1 MDFLEIMDF
10 VAYDLE
16 LAHKMIEEAK
26 SRMDAEKK
34 KKKEQAES
42 GIDTVIIVLI

>member
-16 LAHKMIEEAK
+16 IAHRMIEEAK
-26 SRMDAEKK
+26 SRMKAEEEKK
-34 KKKEQAES
+34 KQTDG
-42 GIDTVIIVLI
+42 GIDAVVIVLI

>member
-26 SRMDAEKK
+26 SRMKAEKK
-34 KKKEQAES
+34 EKEQAES
-42 GIDTVIIVLI
+42 GIETVIVVFI